1 MSVRSALARPSS
13 TINVYKQTVEL
24 NMRNAGKRLVI
35 SALVVDGIRS
45 TPEHTE
51 GQMLVLKNMND
62 RAKEMLGLCES
73 KLVHK

>member
-1 MSVRSALARPSS
+1 
-13 TINVYKQTVEL
+13 
-24 NMRNAGKRLVI
+24 MRNAGKRLII